1 MLSRIREFS
10 KSIYAK
16 IFLIIIAI
24 PFVFWGMGPVFN
36 SGSKNVI
43 VEIGNDKIAIQEFG
57 DFINTR
63 APVNT
68 ELNKNLID
76 SLLSSFIAEKVI
88 DLISDK
94 NNQ

>member
-1 MLSRIREFS
+1 MLSSIRNFS

-43 VEIGNDKIAIQEFG
+43 VEIGNDKISIQEFG
-57 DFINTR
+57 AFINI
-63 APVNT
+63 NT
-68 ELNKNLID
+68 PINAQLDKDLID
-76 SLLSSFIAEKVI
+76 RLFTAFISK
-88 DLISDK
+88 K
-94 NNQ
+94 